1 MQGVSKEGFIQEI
14 DEDEEIDMLVMGD
27 APTPQDVISAAPGED
42 LITDPPSTLND
53 SSTILHGNDPTTKTE
68 PTDGSLPASGVDE
81 PVPSTSANGAS
92 SQSTFELPASAEDM
106 PLPKTEVS
114 DKALDNAND
123 FSFEGSSN
131 KAILIKDVNDRPPL
145 GEPWETDLASGKPIK
160 SIVFSQWTTMLD
172 RIEDAIVDAGIGY
185 DRLDGSMKLDERV
198 KAMDRLRSDPSCE
211 VLLVSLRAGGVGL
224 NLTAASRVFVMDPY
238 WNPAV
243 ENQAVDRVHRLGQT
257 RPVVTVKYIS
267 QFPFPSSMTAT
278 ALTDQSFAV
287 LDSARLDGGEDAR
300 GPGSKDQGCRHDSRS
315 EHQSKGAS
323 RATHGGPKGTSSFL
337 VSFCRSSKDTDPV
350 RPWSARRSSP
360 DRGPSL
366 GQSLPSSSLLSTN
379 NQLNIPYL
387 RCSG

>member
-1 MQGVSKEGFIQEI
+1 
-14 DEDEEIDMLVMGD
+14 MLVMGD

-53 SSTILHGNDPTTKTE
+53 SSTILHGNDPTTKTQ
-68 PTDGSLPASGVDE
+68 PTDGSLPAE
-81 PVPSTSANGAS
+81 PIPSTSANGAS
-92 SQSTFELPASAEDM
+92 SQSTFELPASAEDK
-106 PLPKTEVS
+106 PLPKKEVP

-160 SIVFSQWTTMLD
+160 SVVFSQWTTMLD

-267 QFPFPSSMTAT
+267 QFPFLSS
-278 ALTDQSFAV
+278 
-287 LDSARLDGGEDAR
+287 
-300 GPGSKDQGCRHDSRS
+300 
-315 EHQSKGAS
+315 
-323 RATHGGPKGTSSFL
+323 
-337 VSFCRSSKDTDPV
+337 
-350 RPWSARRSSP
+350 
-360 DRGPSL
+360 
-366 GQSLPSSSLLSTN
+366 
-379 NQLNIPYL
+379 
-387 RCSG
+387 